1 MADPKIKIFTFHKTK
16 YGREL
21 LVDFGEIENL
31 KNFDMSD
38 RPHYLTYYDIMVIRE
53 GKGSFFLDDNE
64 YPVVPKKV
72 IFSSPGQVR
81 RWKVSGPVKG
91 YVLFFEAEFI
101 SQFFNDTQFV
111 QKFHFFDNPLKRTDL
126 DISVEEFQKLKTFL
140 EQIASEITAFKDYS
154 EDMLRAVLYQVLV
167 FLNRLYS
174 SKYNI
179 EPSQK
184 HCMHTNRFM
193 DLLEENFLTLKKVE
207 DYAGLLNL
215 TPNHLNYL
223 SKKHFGCSA
232 KGLINNR
239 IILEAKRFLLY
250 TELTVKEIGY
260 RLSFEDPSYF
270 VRYFKRCAGTTP
282 FSFRYK

>member
-1 MADPKIKIFTFHKTK
+1 MADSQIKKYTFYRTK

-21 LVDFGEIENL
+21 LVDFGKIEEL
-31 KNFDMSD
+31 KNYNLSD
-38 RPHYLTYYDIMVIRE
+38 QPHYLNFYDIMIIRE
-53 GKGSFFLDDNE
+53 GRGSFFLDDNE
-64 YPVVPKKV
+64 YPVIPLKI

-81 RWKVSGPVKG
+81 RWKVSGQVKG

-101 SQFFNDTQFV
+101 SRFFNDTQFV
-111 QKFHFFDNPLKRTDL
+111 QKFNFFDNPLARTEL
-126 DISVEEFQKLKTFL
+126 DITVEEYQKLETFL
-140 EQIASEITAFKDYS
+140 DQIGSEITAFKDYS
-154 EDMLRAVLYQVLV
+154 EDMLRAVLYQVLI

-174 SKYNI
+174 SEYNI
-179 EPSQK
+179 ETAQK
-184 HCMHTNRFM
+184 HSIHTNRFI

-207 DYAGLLNL
+207 DYAFKLNV

-223 SKKHFGCSA
+223 SKKYFGCSA

-239 IILEAKRFLLY
+239 IILEAKRLLLY

-270 VRYFKRCAGTTP
+270 VRYF
-282 FSFRYK
+282 